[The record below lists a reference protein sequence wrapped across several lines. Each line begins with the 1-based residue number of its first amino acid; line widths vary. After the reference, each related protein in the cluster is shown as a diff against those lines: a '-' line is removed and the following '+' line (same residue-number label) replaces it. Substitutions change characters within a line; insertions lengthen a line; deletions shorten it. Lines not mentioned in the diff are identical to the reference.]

1 MEDLKV
7 NIKRTLCLILALM
20 MAFTVAFPASIFA
33 DDFFMEDDYFA
44 EDDFFTE
51 DDYFAEDDFFAEDD
65 YFTEDDY
72 DAVDNALRKLFAG
85 SGCLLPYSVF
95 CVDKVTL
102 GRNEY
107 MGTLKN
113 RITEDHAVDIDGKNI
128 GDKDRYTEDDI
139 IRVI

>member
-1 MEDLKV
+1 MLQVIDEGKALETTVKYFDILK
-7 NIKRTLCLILALM
+7 NTGYIKPGM
-20 MAFTVAFPASIFA
+20 MQRYFLYMFLL
-33 DDFFMEDDYFA
+33 DFVDYTHN
-44 EDDFFTE
+44 FFTE
-51 DDYFAEDDFFAEDD
+51 E
-65 YFTEDDY
+65 DY

-113 RITEDHAVDIDGKNI
+113 RITEDNAVDIDGNDI
-128 GDKDRYTEDDI
+128 GNDDRYTQDDI

>member
-1 MEDLKV
+1 MIDEGKALETTTKYFDILK
-7 NIKRTLCLILALM
+7 NTGYMNPSM
-20 MAFTVAFPASIFA
+20 MQLYLLYMFLL
-33 DDFFMEDDYFA
+33 DFVDY
-44 EDDFFTE
+44 THN
-51 DDYFAEDDFFAEDD
+51 

-85 SGCLLPYSVF
+85 GGCLLPYSVF

>member
-1 MEDLKV
+1 MLQVIDESKALETTTKYFDILK
-7 NIKRTLCLILALM
+7 NTGYMNSGM
-20 MAFTVAFPASIFA
+20 MQRYFLYMFLL
-33 DDFFMEDDYFA
+33 DFVDY
-44 EDDFFTE
+44 THN
-51 DDYFAEDDFFAEDD
+51 

-85 SGCLLPYSVF
+85 GGCLLPYSVF

>member
-1 MEDLKV
+1 MLQVIDESKALETTTKYFDILK
-7 NIKRTLCLILALM
+7 NTGYINPGM
-20 MAFTVAFPASIFA
+20 MQRYLLYMFLL
-33 DDFFMEDDYFA
+33 DFVDY
-44 EDDFFTE
+44 THN
-51 DDYFAEDDFFAEDD
+51 
-65 YFTEDDY
+65 YFTEEDY

-85 SGCLLPYSVF
+85 GGCLLPYSVF

-113 RITEDHAVDIDGKNI
+113 RITEDHAVDIDGRNI

>member
-1 MEDLKV
+1 MLQVIDESKALETTTKYFDILK
-7 NIKRTLCLILALM
+7 NTGYMNPGM
-20 MAFTVAFPASIFA
+20 MQRYLLYMFLL
-33 DDFFMEDDYFA
+33 DFVDY
-44 EDDFFTE
+44 THN
-51 DDYFAEDDFFAEDD
+51 

-85 SGCLLPYSVF
+85 GGCLLPYSVF

-107 MGTLKN
+107 IGTLKN
-113 RITEDHAVDIDGKNI
+113 RITEDHAVDIDGRNI

-139 IRVI
+139 IRII

>member
-1 MEDLKV
+1 MLQVIDEGKALETTTKYFDILK
-7 NIKRTLCLILALM
+7 NTGYMNPGM
-20 MAFTVAFPASIFA
+20 MQRYLLYMFLL
-33 DDFFMEDDYFA
+33 DFVDY
-44 EDDFFTE
+44 THN
-51 DDYFAEDDFFAEDD
+51 

-85 SGCLLPYSVF
+85 GGCLLPYSVF

-113 RITEDHAVDIDGKNI
+113 RITEDHAVDIDGSNI

-139 IRVI
+139 IRII

>member
-1 MEDLKV
+1 MIDEGKALETTTKYFDILK
-7 NIKRTLCLILALM
+7 NTGYINSGM
-20 MAFTVAFPASIFA
+20 MQRYLLYMFLL
-33 DDFFMEDDYFA
+33 DFVDY
-44 EDDFFTE
+44 THN
-51 DDYFAEDDFFAEDD
+51 

-85 SGCLLPYSVF
+85 GGCLLPYSVF

-113 RITEDHAVDIDGKNI
+113 RITEDHAVDIDGRNI
-128 GDKDRYTEDDI
+128 GDKDRYTEDDVIRI
-139 IRVI
+139 I

>member
-1 MEDLKV
+1 MIDESKALETTTKYFDILK
-7 NIKRTLCLILALM
+7 NTGYMNPGM
-20 MAFTVAFPASIFA
+20 MQRYFLYMFLL
-33 DDFFMEDDYFA
+33 DFVDY
-44 EDDFFTE
+44 THN
-51 DDYFAEDDFFAEDD
+51 

-72 DAVDNALRKLFAG
+72 DVVDNALRKLFAG

-113 RITEDHAVDIDGKNI
+113 RITEDHAVDINGRNI
-128 GDKDRYTEDDI
+128 GDKDRYTEDDVIRI
-139 IRVI
+139 I